1 MSEFLEKEKTKEV
14 LDFLAKKIEAKKFIL
29 IDPMNNSMNEADDQM
44 NKARDKKI
52 LGVKWPLL
60 VYDGPSP
67 IVGGKYPYFVYGK
80 SLEKCLENMLKM
92 SCDEKCSFYVR
103 KWNNQKR
110 LYGRIVVVPPNSC
123 LESLLIERDLS
134 GL

>member
-14 LDFLAKKIEAKKFIL
+14 LDFLAKKLGAEKFIL
-29 IDPMNNSMNEADDQM
+29 MDGIDAETV
-44 NKARDKKI
+44 
-52 LGVKWPLL
+52 LGVKWPCL
-60 VYDGPSP
+60 YEPRSIICRTKHP
-67 IVGGKYPYFVYGK
+67 RFVYGK
-80 SLEKCLENMLKM
+80 SLEKCLENILKM
-92 SCDEKCSFYVR
+92 SCDEKCSFYVH